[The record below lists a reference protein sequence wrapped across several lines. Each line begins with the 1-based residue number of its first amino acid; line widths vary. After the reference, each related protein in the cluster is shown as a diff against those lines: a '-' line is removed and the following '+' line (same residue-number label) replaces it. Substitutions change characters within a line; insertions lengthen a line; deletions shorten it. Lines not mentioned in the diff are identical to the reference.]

1 MLKLQNKENIMAK
14 FNEKNFGPPPEKAYD
29 IKKLVSESEQ
39 ILWQGHPNR
48 KAFILSKILQ
58 KMPIALI
65 WLTIDLTFILLMAS
79 TGAFENMPVG
89 LLIFII
95 IFFALHLIPVWAWIG
110 NIVTASIEHKNT
122 EYVFTNTR
130 IIIKSGVIGID
141 VKNIYYADINSVNLK
156 VGLIDKLCK
165 VGDIYISGASK
176 AQVLWD
182 IDNPYEITTKLQKIV
197 NDIKTDTYYPNEL
210 RPDLNRG
217 YATKY
222 DPKK

>member
-1 MLKLQNKENIMAK
+1 M
-14 FNEKNFGPPPEKAYD
+14 
-29 IKKLVSESEQ
+29 
-39 ILWQGHPNR
+39 
-48 KAFILSKILQ
+48 
-58 KMPIALI
+58 
-65 WLTIDLTFILLMAS
+65 
-79 TGAFENMPVG
+79 
-89 LLIFII
+89 
-95 IFFALHLIPVWAWIG
+95 
-110 NIVTASIEHKNT
+110 TASIEHKNI

-156 VGLIDKLCK
+156 VGLIDKLCR
-165 VGDIYISGASK
+165 VGDVYISGASK

-217 YATKY
+217 YTTKY